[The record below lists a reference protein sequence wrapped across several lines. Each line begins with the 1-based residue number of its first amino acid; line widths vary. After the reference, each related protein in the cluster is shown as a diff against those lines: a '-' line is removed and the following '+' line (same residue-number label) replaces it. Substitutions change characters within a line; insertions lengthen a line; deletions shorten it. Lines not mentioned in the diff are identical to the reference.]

1 MGDLSYELSSSSKES
16 LQNSMSAS
24 NSSIVSYDTE
34 FVEGELQKVK
44 DYAKTIGF
52 EYKVFEK
59 SVVKPKKRRIFR
71 EEQQEKEAEDE
82 RKSQKKRNLQEKQI
96 FKKTQ
101 LLRINT
107 PEIE

>member
-1 MGDLSYELSSSSKES
+1 
-16 LQNSMSAS
+16 MSVS

-44 DYAKTIGF
+44 DYAKTVGF

-71 EEQQEKEAEDE
+71 EE
-82 RKSQKKRNLQEKQI
+82 
-96 FKKTQ
+96 
-101 LLRINT
+101 
-107 PEIE
+107 